1 MFTTQMAYNSYQIVI
16 GSYNVILNGF
26 TIRESNGNAGLSVE
40 HSMTVSNCYFYK
52 NNGGISHGGGIHIEG
67 KSIVEVSNC
76 VFVRNEGGR
85 GGGIRGTAFCSL
97 DVSNCLF
104 IKNKYGNSGG
114 GIHSEGTLWLDNCT
128 FYGNSAWTG
137 WYSEGGGLYHSWDQA
152 TITNCIFWNNSARD
166 GGNEIFSPDWGGEV
180 SISYSNI
187 ENSNGSGSS
196 WDTDLGSD
204 GGGNIDLD
212 PLFADTI
219 NDDYHL
225 HHDSGCINAGDP
237 AFVPEPGEVD
247 MDGETRIRLGR
258 LDMGADEAGS
268 NPADFDESGLVNLV
282 DFSILAAAWMSEFNG
297 AGWNVLCD
305 ISERADDVINMLD
318 LAVYSGEWLW
328 EAPWY

>member
-1 MFTTQMAYNSYQIVI
+1 M
-16 GSYNVILNGF
+16 
-26 TIRESNGNAGLSVE
+26 
-40 HSMTVSNCYFYK
+40 HK
-52 NNGGISHGGGIHIEG
+52 EG
-67 KSIVEVSNC
+67 KCILKVSNC

-85 GGGIRGTAFCSL
+85 GGGIRGTFCCSL

-128 FYGNSAWTG
+128 FYGNSPWAG
-137 WYSEGGGLYHSWDQA
+137 WYSEGGGLYHQRDQA

-219 NDDYHL
+219 YDDYHL
-225 HHDSGCINAGDP
+225 HYDSACINAGDP
-237 AFVPEPGEVD
+237 AFVPGPGEVD
-247 MDGETRIRLGR
+247 MDGEPRIQLGR
-258 LDMGADEAGS
+258 VDMGADEFIYAYMVDFNGDDDVDL
-268 NPADFDESGLVNLV
+268 ADFAILGAQWQQPPDQPSADIAPDGGDGIVDRFDLAALV
-282 DFSILAAAWMSEFNG
+282 DNWLAG
-297 AGWNVLCD
+297 L
-305 ISERADDVINMLD
+305 
-318 LAVYSGEWLW
+318 
-328 EAPWY
+328 